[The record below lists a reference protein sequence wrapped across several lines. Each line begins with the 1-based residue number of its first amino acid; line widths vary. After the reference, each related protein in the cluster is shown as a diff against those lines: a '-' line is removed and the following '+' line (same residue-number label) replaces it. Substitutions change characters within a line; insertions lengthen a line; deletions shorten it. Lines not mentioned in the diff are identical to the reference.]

1 MEMTYDQYH
10 GRVGE
15 SREKG
20 AFNAKTHFTRCALRR
35 VVWFVAK
42 IGLQTKLPF
51 TRFNSPTHSIGH
63 YPAIMSSIING
74 LHSDNIASDLSNG
87 IRRNGAPKSPR
98 QPRSSVPPSESNAFS
113 DVEGFADDEVVGA
126 RGTDRNRPRDPM
138 SKAVPRV
145 VDKVGEKVAEE
156 FESFLEQYDRSMAR
170 RA

>member
-1 MEMTYDQYH
+1 
-10 GRVGE
+10 
-15 SREKG
+15 
-20 AFNAKTHFTRCALRR
+20 
-35 VVWFVAK
+35 
-42 IGLQTKLPF
+42 
-51 TRFNSPTHSIGH
+51 
-63 YPAIMSSIING
+63 MSSIING
-74 LHSDNIASDLSNG
+74 LNSDNLASDLSNG
-87 IRRNGAPKSPR
+87 VRRNGAPKSPR

-156 FESFLEQYDRSMAR
+156 FESFLEQYDRSTAR